1 MALSENYFKSRD
13 VRVFPSSFRGTYNT
27 TTFDPEAR
35 LNTEAN
41 FIAPKISGNKASYIV
56 NYTTNK
62 IKFVLG
68 GYYFEIN
75 NITAYNLNDKYLN
88 IKLREFT
95 IAENQNDAN
104 KDSERRTSLLDTWE
118 ENNDHIL
125 DYLDSEDSISYFSGL
140 KISSISPESVAY
152 ASIKLFDAEG
162 NLNQEA
168 ILVDLDHGKGAN
180 TLMHGVGLTADTIN
194 QTVFGT
200 YNNNK
205 VDTLFEV
212 GKGSSETNKNN
223 ALEISPTT
231 TTINNATNIN
241 GNTIITGST
250 KIDGTAEIT
259 NNTEIKGDL
268 TISKDTESTSST
280 TGALKVTGGAGI
292 NKNLNVGGDANL
304 NNKLIVKT
312 SPADTETNVKINGTL
327 NVTGKTD
334 IYSNVTIDS
343 EKTTLAKPVEIT
355 DDSIDALKVK
365 GKTTIEKDLE
375 VGNSTKI
382 LTVKNSPDT
391 GEQNVTIT
399 GTLKSTG
406 KATFGEGL
414 EVASGKT
421 TTLGG
426 QVDITG
432 AVNINT
438 SNQDDPEE
446 ITIYGDTTITGD
458 VEITGAVAI
467 EGKATSTSTASTD
480 EATTLTTKDYVDGKF
495 DALDFT
501 ATSDETTAESATGNY
516 IQSVTQKD
524 GKVSTKKYSFDKTIN
539 DSSTD
544 KNAPTSKAVESRIES
559 KLSELSLNQVGTKT
573 VSDKTTYAYIKTV
586 SQNKGKLEALTGIIN
601 TNLTEFDA
609 SSTEDG
615 TLPTAKTV
623 KKYVVDA
630 TAKLNHLNLSYENY
644 SSINVGD
651 YTIISGKKE
660 DIGFNSHDEGKCA
673 SWAKVYLS
681 SVMDSESAKKYE
693 IVNVV
698 ATETAGHEFWKPETW
713 NIGKNGG
720 GDYKNGESTLH
731 WSNNI
736 YIRFSNNDQDPF
748 IAFFNAHGRRTASVN
763 WIAILK
769 RIRN

>member
-13 VRVFPSSFRGTYNT
+13 VRVFPSSFRGTYNNT

-56 NYTTNK
+56 NYNTNK

-104 KDSERRTSLLDTWE
+104 KDSERKTSLLETWE

-125 DYLDSEDSISYFSGL
+125 DSVDSEDNISYFSGL
-140 KISSISPESVAY
+140 KISSISPENVAY

-162 NLNQEA
+162 NINQEA

-212 GKGSSETNKNN
+212 GKGSSENNKNN

-241 GNTIITGST
+241 GNTIITGNT

-280 TGALKVTGGAGI
+280 TGALKVTGGVGI
-292 NKNLNVGGDANL
+292 NKNLNVGGDTNL
-304 NNKLIVKT
+304 NSKLIVKT
-312 SPADTETNVKINGTL
+312 SPADTETNVKVDGTL

-334 IYSNVTIDS
+334 IYSNVTVDS
-343 EKTTLAKPVEIT
+343 NKTTLAKPVEVT
-355 DDSIDALKVK
+355 DASDNALTVK

-406 KATFGEGL
+406 KATFENGL

-426 QVDITG
+426 QVNITG

-438 SNQDDPEE
+438 SNQTNP
-446 ITIYGDTTITGD
+446 GDTTIYGNTTINGD
-458 VEITGAVAI
+458 TSIIGNTSITGTVNI
-467 EGKATSTSTASTD
+467 TGKATSASTASTD
-480 EATTLTTKDYVDGKF
+480 GNTTLTTKDYVDNRIT
-495 DALDFT
+495 ALDVASVGEDGKYLKTISELDGKIT
-501 ATSDETTAESATGNY
+501 ATA
-516 IQSVTQKD
+516 Q
-524 GKVSTKKYSFDKTIN
+524 SFDTAIS

-544 KNAPTSKAVESRIES
+544 TNAPTSKAVKDFVEMEISSIS
-559 KLSELSLNQVGTKT
+559 APKVGGTKT
-573 VSDKTTYAYIKTV
+573 VIINGKEVNEFSYISSIKQSAGKITAIADSFSTEISAASSNSTAPTAKAVWDALDTKSKEILTQSLRPLQNTDCFVYWMQDTLDSPGIKPSDKNKGWTSYNIDTILGGTGHKYEILAVFATPVV
-586 SQNKGKLEALTGIIN
+586 SQATGIIDRIN
-601 TNLTEFDA
+601 GK
-609 SSTEDG
+609 EDG
-615 TLPTAKTV
+615 AEAEQMGRWANAYYVDLSNDKKTFYILNV
-623 KKYVVDA
+623 NPWDA
-630 TAKLNHLNLSYENY
+630 LI
-644 SSINVGD
+644 IN
-651 YTIISGKKE
+651 I
-660 DIGFNSHDEGKCA
+660 
-673 SWAKVYLS
+673 L
-681 SVMDSESAKKYE
+681 
-693 IVNVV
+693 
-698 ATETAGHEFWKPETW
+698 
-713 NIGKNGG
+713 
-720 GDYKNGESTLH
+720 L
-731 WSNNI
+731 
-736 YIRFSNNDQDPF
+736 
-748 IAFFNAHGRRTASVN
+748 
-763 WIAILK
+763 ILK
-769 RIRN
+769 EID